1 MIILLAI
8 LAATR
13 AYPVG
18 IQSPP
23 VLSLDL
29 DQLQSPSCNNLNS
42 CRSLWDIIRS
52 CALTI
57 FLCTWVSVHPNIPSP
72 DDAWPRVTLRRVGL
86 MLATLV
92 VPEAIIAWALR
103 QRMVA
108 SELARKHKGEGWTLT
123 HGFFAIMGGFM
134 EHDGNWPIQVLF
146 PDQLESY
153 SLTGNGDFPRISKKE
168 IQDKSKGDFISKAV
182 VILQTSWFVMQCI
195 ARGVQGLPIT
205 ELELAT
211 IAFASLN
218 FVIYMLWWDKPLN
231 VQCGVRVYKKRITDS
246 PVDDGHVEATA
257 GFWVALG
264 NALSKLPTAI
274 VHGPS
279 FRDSNFDSMSWPARV
294 LLWPVIK
301 PIFIIAG
308 GDDIVETRRVT
319 TFYPPEWP
327 GEGGIAI
334 LAFFVVP
341 AIASAFGSIHC
352 IGWSFTFPSS
362 TERMLWH
369 VASVSITSV
378 PIIVT
383 IGWPL
388 LDILPRQVPSSFKN
402 TIGALVLVFGVLQLF
417 LYVLSRFVLLVLPF
431 LCLRSLPPA
440 AYHVV
445 HWTSFIPH
453 V

>member
-1 MIILLAI
+1 
-8 LAATR
+8 
-13 AYPVG
+13 
-18 IQSPP
+18 
-23 VLSLDL
+23 
-29 DQLQSPSCNNLNS
+29 
-42 CRSLWDIIRS
+42 
-52 CALTI
+52 
-57 FLCTWVSVHPNIPSP
+57 
-72 DDAWPRVTLRRVGL
+72 
-86 MLATLV
+86 
-92 VPEAIIAWALR
+92 
-103 QRMVA
+103 
-108 SELARKHKGEGWTLT
+108 
-123 HGFFAIMGGFM
+123 MGGFM
-134 EHDGNWPIQVLF
+134 EHNGNRPIRVLF
-146 PDQLESY
+146 PNQLESY

-218 FVIYMLWWDKPLN
+218 FVIYLLWWDKPLN

-257 GFWVALG
+257 GFWAALRD
-264 NALSKLPTAI
+264 ALSKLPAAI
-274 VHGPS
+274 VDGPILQD
-279 FRDSNFDSMSWPARV
+279 RTWDRWPWLIRV
-294 LLWPVIK
+294 LLWPVVK
-301 PIFIIAG
+301 PLFIIAG
-308 GDDIVETRRVT
+308 GDGIVEKKRVT

-341 AIASAFGSIHC
+341 TIASAFGGIHC

-362 TERMLWH
+362 TERTLWR

-383 IGWPL
+383 NAWFL
-388 LDILPRQVPSSFKN
+388 LEFLPGHVPSSFKDI
-402 TIGALVLVFGVLQLF
+402 IGTLIPIFGVLQLF